1 MVQSPILS
9 KSSSKSFQG
18 YFLIFVHSIFDAIVN
33 GLSYLAGAVHFQEVA
48 FVFYNTEGLGYPQNG
63 GPNPLGGPERE
74 SLLVLAKQ
82 MCRMWISFV
91 NYGDPN
97 MHLGGKL
104 ILLLTTDYSLLTTS
118 PVPAEPWVPVN
129 ADEPEY
135 YYFQQN
141 TTSSSFPDAVRAEGV
156 SYWEEIIMA
165 RKGTNCTGIVA
176 CGSTYNG
183 DLGNL

>member
-1 MVQSPILS
+1 VC
-9 KSSSKSFQG
+9 
-18 YFLIFVHSIFDAIVN
+18 SIFDAIVN
-33 GLSYLAGAVHFQEVA
+33 GLNYFAGAVHFQEVA

-104 ILLLTTDYSLLTTS
+104 IVTLTSRLLFANS
-118 PVPAEPWVPVN
+118 V
-129 ADEPEY
+129 
-135 YYFQQN
+135 
-141 TTSSSFPDAVRAEGV
+141 SSASR
-156 SYWEEIIMA
+156 
-165 RKGTNCTGIVA
+165 T
-176 CGSTYNG
+176 
-183 DLGNL
+183 LGCCECR

>member
-1 MVQSPILS
+1 MVQSPTLS
-9 KSSSKSFQG
+9 KSLSFI
-18 YFLIFVHSIFDAIVN
+18 LRKHVLTSDSSIFDAIVN

-97 MHLGGKL
+97 MHLGGKSIFSIPTKTL
-104 ILLLTTDYSLLTTS
+104 F
-118 PVPAEPWVPVN
+118 AN
-129 ADEPEY
+129 
-135 YYFQQN
+135 N
-141 TTSSSFPDAVRAEGV
+141 KSSARRA
-156 SYWEEIIMA
+156 
-165 RKGTNCTGIVA
+165 
-176 CGSTYNG
+176 
-183 DLGNL
+183 LGCC

>member
-1 MVQSPILS
+1 VGKTWRKVLHLVSFPV
-9 KSSSKSFQG
+9 SSWRNVLTAV
-18 YFLIFVHSIFDAIVN
+18 YSIFDAIVN
-33 GLSYLAGAVHFQEVA
+33 GLSYFAGAVHFQEVA

-104 ILLLTTDYSLLTTS
+104 MILFRLHPFFANKKSSTS
-118 PVPAEPWVPVN
+118 
-129 ADEPEY
+129 
-135 YYFQQN
+135 
-141 TTSSSFPDAVRAEGV
+141 RA
-156 SYWEEIIMA
+156 
-165 RKGTNCTGIVA
+165 
-176 CGSTYNG
+176 
-183 DLGNL
+183 LGCC

>member
-1 MVQSPILS
+1 VGKTWREVLYLVSCRAYHQRHVLTI
-9 KSSSKSFQG
+9 
-18 YFLIFVHSIFDAIVN
+18 VHSIFDAVVN
-33 GLSYLAGAVHFQEVA
+33 GLSYFAGAVHFQEVA

-104 ILLLTTDYSLLTTS
+104 IIPLPNRL
-118 PVPAEPWVPVN
+118 
-129 ADEPEY
+129 
-135 YYFQQN
+135 
-141 TTSSSFPDAVRAEGV
+141 SSANKKSSISR
-156 SYWEEIIMA
+156 
-165 RKGTNCTGIVA
+165 T
-176 CGSTYNG
+176 
-183 DLGNL
+183 LGRC

>member
-1 MVQSPILS
+1 MPQRCRYCLTLVR
-9 KSSSKSFQG
+9 
-18 YFLIFVHSIFDAIVN
+18 SIFDAIVN
-33 GLSYLAGAVHFQEVA
+33 GLSYLTGAVHFQEVA

-104 ILLLTTDYSLLTTS
+104 TILLELEVDLLTIVS
-118 PVPAEPWVPVN
+118 VPAEPWVAVD

-141 TTSSSFPDAVRAEGV
+141 TSSSSFPDTVRAEGV
-156 SYWEEIIMA
+156 SYWEELIMA
-165 RKGTNCTGIVA
+165 RRGTNCTGIVA

>member
-1 MVQSPILS
+1 MAQSHTPS
-9 KSSSKSFQG
+9 KYSRSSHERRLTFD
-18 YFLIFVHSIFDAIVN
+18 HSIFDAIVN
-33 GLSYLAGAVHFQEVA
+33 GLNYLAGAVHFQEVA

-104 ILLLTTDYSLLTTS
+104 ICSHPTRLLF
-118 PVPAEPWVPVN
+118 AN
-129 ADEPEY
+129 
-135 YYFQQN
+135 N
-141 TTSSSFPDAVRAEGV
+141 KSSARRA
-156 SYWEEIIMA
+156 
-165 RKGTNCTGIVA
+165 
-176 CGSTYNG
+176 
-183 DLGNL
+183 LGCC

>member
-1 MVQSPILS
+1 VGKTWCEVLHLVSSQALS
-9 KSSSKSFQG
+9 YRHQ
-18 YFLIFVHSIFDAIVN
+18 LTFVYSIFDAIVN

-97 MHLGGKL
+97 MHLGGKS
-104 ILLLTTDYSLLTTS
+104 ILQLPMRLL
-118 PVPAEPWVPVN
+118 
-129 ADEPEY
+129 
-135 YYFQQN
+135 F
-141 TTSSSFPDAVRAEGV
+141 
-156 SYWEEIIMA
+156 
-165 RKGTNCTGIVA
+165 TNHMISACTA
-176 CGSTYNG
+176 LGSC
-183 DLGNL
+183 

>member
-1 MVQSPILS
+1 V
-9 KSSSKSFQG
+9 
-18 YFLIFVHSIFDAIVN
+18 LIFVLSVFDAIVN
-33 GLSYLAGAVHFQEVA
+33 GLSYLTGAVHFQEVA

-104 ILLLTTDYSLLTTS
+104 LLHRICRLFFADYS
-118 PVPAEPWVPVN
+118 PVPAEPWVAVD

-141 TTSSSFPDAVRAEGV
+141 TTSSSFPDTVRAEGI
-156 SYWEEIIMA
+156 SYWEELIMA
-165 RKGTNCTGIVA
+165 RKGTNCTGIIA
-176 CGSTYNG
+176 CGSTYNA